1 MSRFLQLVL
10 DMFDGATTKALQG
23 FGTDNRPSPQKRK
36 PRQPKRL
43 KPQSLMG
50 GLHSDANLLLPAPAM
65 HGPHM
70 PSEPLGQVLPKAHY
84 AHPRAT
90 RRIQLGTTDV
100 AYAFRRGKR
109 RTIGMA
115 IGPDGLEV
123 SAPRW
128 VTLGEV
134 ESALHEKA
142 DWIARKLVEMQERQ
156 QQLGAAR
163 IVWADGV
170 VLPYLGDQLKVVL
183 DSTTTLKKNSAQFEV
198 APQRSDGEALAF
210 DLSAEAGA
218 KESVQQAAQ
227 ENEGKG
233 LAMQASSPLLHT
245 LRLGL
250 PLNAEPQQIRD
261 AVQAWL
267 MRQAKALFVERL
279 NHFAPQLG
287 VQWQSVSLSS
297 AATRW
302 GSASA
307 NGAIRLNWRLVHHK
321 RDVIDYVV
329 AHELSHLRVMDHSPR
344 FWETVQSIM
353 PDYAQRRRVLKDE
366 PLPPWS

>member
-23 FGTDNRPSPQKRK
+23 LGTDKRPSPKKRQ

-50 GLHSDANLLLPAPAM
+50 GLHRDANVLPPAPAL

-134 ESALHEKA
+134 ESALHGKA

-183 DSTTTLKKNSAQFEV
+183 DSSSTLKKNSAQFEPAQQTQV
-198 APQRSDGEALAF
+198 GDALCVGADAVTQAPA
-210 DLSAEAGA
+210 
-218 KESVQQAAQ
+218 
-227 ENEGKG
+227 
-233 LAMQASSPLLHT
+233 PLLHT

-279 NHFAPQLG
+279 NHYAPQLG
-287 VQWQSVSLSS
+287 VQWQRVSLSS

-344 FWETVQSIM
+344 FWETVQSVM
-353 PDYAQRRRVLKDE
+353 PDYALRRRVLKDE

>member
-23 FGTDNRPSPQKRK
+23 LGADKRPSPQKRK

-43 KPQSLMG
+43 KPQSVMG
-50 GLHSDANLLLPAPAM
+50 SLHRDATNALPPVAAL

-142 DWIARKLVEMQERQ
+142 EWIARKLVEMQERQ

-163 IVWADGV
+163 ILWADGV
-170 VLPYLGDQLKVVL
+170 VLPYLGDQLQVVL
-183 DSTTTLKKNSAQFEV
+183 DSSSALKKNSAQFE
-198 APQRSDGEALAF
+198 PS
-210 DLSAEAGA
+210 EAG
-218 KESVQQAAQ
+218 
-227 ENEGKG
+227 
-233 LAMQASSPLLHT
+233 LHT

-250 PLNAEPQQIRD
+250 PLNAQPQQIRD

-279 NHFAPQLG
+279 NHYAPQLG
-287 VQWQSVSLSS
+287 VQWQRVSLSS

-344 FWETVQSIM
+344 FWETVQSVM

>member
-1 MSRFLQLVL
+1 
-10 DMFDGATTKALQG
+10 
-23 FGTDNRPSPQKRK
+23 
-36 PRQPKRL
+36 
-43 KPQSLMG
+43 
-50 GLHSDANLLLPAPAM
+50 
-65 HGPHM
+65 M

-183 DSTTTLKKNSAQFEV
+183 DSSSTLKKNSAQFEPSV
-198 APQRSDGEALAF
+198 AGT
-210 DLSAEAGA
+210 
-218 KESVQQAAQ
+218 
-227 ENEGKG
+227 
-233 LAMQASSPLLHT
+233 HT

-267 MRQAKALFVERL
+267 MRQAKVLFVERL
-279 NHFAPQLG
+279 NHYAPQLG
-287 VQWQSVSLSS
+287 VQWQRVSLSS

>member
-23 FGTDNRPSPQKRK
+23 LGTDKRPGPKK
-36 PRQPKRL
+36 RQPRHPKRI
-43 KPQSLMG
+43 KPPTLMG
-50 GLHSDANLLLPAPAM
+50 GLHRDANALPSAPAL
-65 HGPHM
+65 HGPHL

-128 VTLGEV
+128 VTVGEV

-170 VLPYLGDQLKVVL
+170 VLPYLGDQLQVVL
-183 DSTTTLKKNSAQFEV
+183 DSTSMLKKNSAQFEV
-198 APQRSDGEALAF
+198 ASQPHDG
-210 DLSAEAGA
+210 D
-218 KESVQQAAQ
+218 VQA
-227 ENEGKG
+227 
-233 LAMQASSPLLHT
+233 LHT

-279 NHFAPQLG
+279 NHYAPQLG
-287 VQWQSVSLSS
+287 VQWQRVSLSS

-344 FWETVQSIM
+344 FWETVQSVM

>member
-1 MSRFLQLVL
+1 MSRLLQLVL

-23 FGTDNRPSPQKRK
+23 LGSDKRPSPKKRQ

-43 KPQSLMG
+43 KPQGLMG
-50 GLHSDANLLLPAPAM
+50 GLHRDANALPQVPAL

-84 AHPRAT
+84 VHPRAT

-170 VLPYLGDQLKVVL
+170 VLPYLGHQLKVVL
-183 DSTTTLKKNSAQFEV
+183 DSSSTLKKNSAQFEPAQSLHGGDV
-198 APQRSDGEALAF
+198 RSVCADTGTQ
-210 DLSAEAGA
+210 D
-218 KESVQQAAQ
+218 SVQAA
-227 ENEGKG
+227 
-233 LAMQASSPLLHT
+233 APLLHT

-287 VQWQSVSLSS
+287 VQWHKVSLSS

-307 NGAIRLNWRLVHHK
+307 NGAIRLNWRLIHHK

-344 FWETVQSIM
+344 FWETVQSVM

>member
-1 MSRFLQLVL
+1 
-10 DMFDGATTKALQG
+10 MFDGATTKALQG
-23 FGTDNRPSPQKRK
+23 FGTDKRPSTKKRQ
-36 PRQPKRL
+36 PRQPKRI
-43 KPQSLMG
+43 KPQGLMG
-50 GLHSDANLLLPAPAM
+50 GLHGDANPLSSAPAL

-170 VLPYLGDQLKVVL
+170 VLPYLGDQLKVVI
-183 DSTTTLKKNSAQFEV
+183 DSSSALKKKSAQFE
-198 APQRSDGEALAF
+198 PSE
-210 DLSAEAGA
+210 
-218 KESVQQAAQ
+218 
-227 ENEGKG
+227 EGV
-233 LAMQASSPLLHT
+233 HT

-279 NHFAPQLG
+279 NHYAPQLG
-287 VQWQSVSLSS
+287 VQWQRVSLSS

-329 AHELSHLRVMDHSPR
+329 AHELSHLRVMDHSSR
-344 FWETVQSIM
+344 FWETVESVM

>member
-1 MSRFLQLVL
+1 
-10 DMFDGATTKALQG
+10 
-23 FGTDNRPSPQKRK
+23 
-36 PRQPKRL
+36 
-43 KPQSLMG
+43 
-50 GLHSDANLLLPAPAM
+50 
-65 HGPHM
+65 
-70 PSEPLGQVLPKAHY
+70 LGQVLPKAHFV
-84 AHPRAT
+84 HPRAT

-142 DWIARKLVEMQERQ
+142 DWIARKLVDMQQRQ
-156 QQLGAAR
+156 QQLGAQR

-170 VLPYLGDQLKVVL
+170 VLPYLGDQLQVVL
-183 DSTTTLKKNSAQFEV
+183 DSSAALKKNSAQFE
-198 APQRSDGEALAF
+198 
-210 DLSAEAGA
+210 GA
-218 KESVQQAAQ
+218 KEEGSVLPATPTQ
-227 ENEGKG
+227 
-233 LAMQASSPLLHT
+233 PLLHT

-250 PLNAEPQQIRD
+250 PLNAEPPQIRD

-287 VQWQSVSLSS
+287 VQWQRVSLSS

-321 RDVIDYVV
+321 REVIDYVV

-344 FWETVQSIM
+344 FWETVQSVM

-366 PLPPWS
+366 PLPPWV

>member
-10 DMFDGATTKALQG
+10 GMFDGGTVKPASPTSLLQP
-23 FGTDNRPSPQKRK
+23 TLPKSSPW
-36 PRQPKRL
+36 
-43 KPQSLMG
+43 
-50 GLHSDANLLLPAPAM
+50 
-65 HGPHM
+65 HGPQQ
-70 PSEPLGQVLPKAHY
+70 PAETLGHVLPKAQY
-84 AHPRAT
+84 THPRAT

-128 VTLGEV
+128 VTLGDV

-163 IVWADGV
+163 IVWVDGV
-170 VLPYLGDQLKVVL
+170 VVPYLGEQLKVVL
-183 DSTTTLKKNSAQFEV
+183 DSTRTLKKESAQFEV
-198 APQRSDGEALAF
+198 A
-210 DLSAEAGA
+210 
-218 KESVQQAAQ
+218 QQDAAT
-227 ENEGKG
+227 
-233 LAMQASSPLLHT
+233 QAPSPLCHI

-267 MRQAKALFVERL
+267 MRQAKTLFVERL
-279 NHFAPQLG
+279 DHFAPQLG
-287 VQWQSVSLSS
+287 VQWQRVSLSS

-321 RDVIDYVV
+321 REVIDYVV

-344 FWETVQSIM
+344 FWDTVQSVM

>member
-10 DMFDGATTKALQG
+10 DLFE
-23 FGTDNRPSPQKRK
+23 
-36 PRQPKRL
+36 
-43 KPQSLMG
+43 
-50 GLHSDANLLLPAPAM
+50 APAAKATPSTPKPIF
-65 HGPHM
+65 HGAHLPV
-70 PSEPLGQVLPKAHY
+70 EPLGQVLPKAHY
-84 AHPRAT
+84 AHPRAS
-90 RRIQLGTTDV
+90 RRIQLGTADI

-156 QQLGAAR
+156 QQLGAKR

-170 VLPYLGDQLKVVL
+170 VLPYLGDPLQVVL
-183 DSTTTLKKNSAQFEV
+183 DSTATLKKKSAQFEPSTV
-198 APQRSDGEALAF
+198 L
-210 DLSAEAGA
+210 GA
-218 KESVQQAAQ
+218 A
-227 ENEGKG
+227 
-233 LAMQASSPLLHT
+233 HT

-250 PLNAEPQQIRD
+250 PLSAEPQQVRD

-287 VQWQSVSLSS
+287 VHWQRVSLSS

-321 RDVIDYVV
+321 LAVIDYVV

-344 FWETVQSIM
+344 FWETVQSVM

>member
-10 DMFDGATTKALQG
+10 DMFDGA
-23 FGTDNRPSPQKRK
+23 SPTPATPATPQRLPRKRT
-36 PRQPKRL
+36 PVLHGAHQP
-43 KPQSLMG
+43 P
-50 GLHSDANLLLPAPAM
+50 
-65 HGPHM
+65 
-70 PSEPLGQVLPKAHY
+70 EPLGQVLPKALY

-115 IGPDGLEV
+115 VGPDGLEV

-134 ESALHEKA
+134 ESALREKA
-142 DWIARKLVEMQERQ
+142 EWIARKLVEMQERQ

-163 IVWADGV
+163 IVWRDGV
-170 VLPYLGDQLKVVL
+170 VVPYLGESLQVVL
-183 DSTTTLKKNSAQFEV
+183 DSSSALKKNSAQFEV
-198 APQRSDGEALAF
+198 ASSTSPADVALQTVLASSVTHTLRVGLP
-210 DLSAEAGA
+210 LSAEPA
-218 KESVQQAAQ
+218 
-227 ENEGKG
+227 
-233 LAMQASSPLLHT
+233 
-245 LRLGL
+245 
-250 PLNAEPQQIRD
+250 QIRD

-267 MRQAKALFVERL
+267 MRQAKALFTERL

-287 VQWQSVSLSS
+287 VQWQRLSLSS

-307 NGAIRLNWRLVHHK
+307 QGAIRLNWRLVHHK
-321 RDVIDYVV
+321 LAVIDYVV

-344 FWETVQSIM
+344 FWDTVHSVM
-353 PDYAQRRRVLKDE
+353 PDYAERRRVLKDE
-366 PLPPWS
+366 PLPPWF

>member
-10 DMFDGATTKALQG
+10 DMFEGVSPTPALHGAH
-23 FGTDNRPSPQKRK
+23 
-36 PRQPKRL
+36 QP
-43 KPQSLMG
+43 P
-50 GLHSDANLLLPAPAM
+50 
-65 HGPHM
+65 
-70 PSEPLGQVLPKAHY
+70 EPLGHVLPKAQY

-90 RRIQLGTTDV
+90 RRIQLGATDV

-115 IGPDGLEV
+115 VGPDGLEV

-134 ESALHEKA
+134 ESALKEKA

-163 IVWADGV
+163 IVWRDGV
-170 VLPYLGDQLKVVL
+170 VVPYLGESLQVVL
-183 DSTTTLKKNSAQFEV
+183 DSSSTLKKNSAQFE
-198 APQRSDGEALAF
+198 A
-210 DLSAEAGA
+210 
-218 KESVQQAAQ
+218 
-227 ENEGKG
+227 
-233 LAMQASSPLLHT
+233 ASSTSPMHT
-245 LRLGL
+245 LRIGL
-250 PLNAEPQQIRD
+250 PLNAEPAQIRD
-261 AVQAWL
+261 AAQAWL
-267 MRQAKALFVERL
+267 MRQAKAVFTERL

-287 VQWQSVSLSS
+287 VQWQRLSLSS

-307 NGAIRLNWRLVHHK
+307 QGAIRLNWRLVHHK
-321 RDVIDYVV
+321 LAVIDYVV

-344 FWETVQSIM
+344 FWDTVHSVM
-353 PDYAQRRRVLKDE
+353 PDYAEHRRVLKDE
-366 PLPPWS
+366 PLPPWF

>member
-10 DMFDGATTKALQG
+10 DMFDGVTTQALQ
-23 FGTDNRPSPQKRK
+23 R
-36 PRQPKRL
+36 
-43 KPQSLMG
+43 
-50 GLHSDANLLLPAPAM
+50 DASALPAAPAW

-70 PSEPLGQVLPKAHY
+70 PSEPLRQVLPRAYY

-90 RRIQLGTTDV
+90 RRIQLGSADV

-128 VTLGEV
+128 VTVGEV
-134 ESALHEKA
+134 ESVLHEKA

-163 IVWADGV
+163 IVWVDGV
-170 VLPYLGDQLKVVL
+170 VLPYLGEQLHVVL
-183 DSTTTLKKNSAQFEV
+183 DSSSTLKKNSAQFE
-198 APQRSDGEALAF
+198 PTQTG
-210 DLSAEAGA
+210 
-218 KESVQQAAQ
+218 
-227 ENEGKG
+227 
-233 LAMQASSPLLHT
+233 MHT

-250 PLNAEPQQIRD
+250 PLTAEPHQIRD

-279 NHFAPQLG
+279 NHYAPQLG
-287 VQWQSVSLSS
+287 VQWQKVSLSS
-297 AATRW
+297 ATTRW

-307 NGAIRLNWRLVHHK
+307 NGSIRLNWRLIHHK
-321 RDVIDYVV
+321 PDVIDYVV

-344 FWETVQSIM
+344 FWETVQSVM
-353 PDYAQRRRVLKDE
+353 PDYAQHRRALKDE

>member
-1 MSRFLQLVL
+1 MGRFLQLVL
-10 DMFDGATTKALQG
+10 DMFDGAVM
-23 FGTDNRPSPQKRK
+23 PSA
-36 PRQPKRL
+36 
-43 KPQSLMG
+43 KPQV
-50 GLHSDANLLLPAPAM
+50 APQ
-65 HGPHM
+65 GPHQ
-70 PSEPLGQVLPKAHY
+70 PSEPLAQILPKAHY

-90 RRIQLGTTDV
+90 RRIQLGSTDV

-142 DWIARKLVEMQERQ
+142 DWIARKLVEMRERH

-163 IVWADGV
+163 IVWRDGV
-170 VLPYLGDQLKVVL
+170 VLPYLGDQLRVVL
-183 DSTTTLKKNSAQFEV
+183 DSTHALKKNSAQFEPASAADPLSV
-198 APQRSDGEALAF
+198 AAP
-210 DLSAEAGA
+210 
-218 KESVQQAAQ
+218 
-227 ENEGKG
+227 
-233 LAMQASSPLLHT
+233 SPVRHT

-250 PLNAEPQQIRD
+250 PLSAEPAQIRD

-279 NHFAPQLG
+279 NHFAPLLG
-287 VQWQSVSLSS
+287 VHWQRVSLSS

-302 GSASA
+302 GSAGA
-307 NGAIRLNWRLVHHK
+307 DGAIRLNWRLVHHK
-321 RDVIDYVV
+321 IDVIDYVV
-329 AHELSHLRVMDHSPR
+329 AHELSHLRVMNHSPL
-344 FWETVQSIM
+344 FWETVQSVM

-366 PLPPWS
+366 PLPPWT

>member
-10 DMFDGATTKALQG
+10 DMFDGASTQALH
-23 FGTDNRPSPQKRK
+23 R
-36 PRQPKRL
+36 
-43 KPQSLMG
+43 
-50 GLHSDANLLLPAPAM
+50 DANALRPVPAL

-70 PSEPLGQVLPKAHY
+70 PPEPLGQVLPKAHHV
-84 AHPRAT
+84 HPRAT
-90 RRIQLGTTDV
+90 RRIQLGSTDV

-115 IGPDGLEV
+115 VGPDGLEV

-170 VLPYLGDQLKVVL
+170 VVPYLGESLQVVL
-183 DSTTTLKKNSAQFEV
+183 DSSSTLKKNSAQFEP
-198 APQRSDGEALAF
+198 APPS
-210 DLSAEAGA
+210 
-218 KESVQQAAQ
+218 QAQAHRPVAQ
-227 ENEGKG
+227 ERAEGG
-233 LAMQASSPLLHT
+233 SVHAAPPVPHT

-250 PLNAEPQQIRD
+250 PLNAEPPQIRD

-279 NHFAPQLG
+279 NHYAPQLG
-287 VQWQSVSLSS
+287 VQWQKVSLSS

-307 NGAIRLNWRLVHHK
+307 DGAIRLNWRLVHHK

-344 FWETVQSIM
+344 FWETVQSVM

>member
-10 DMFDGATTKALQG
+10 DMFDGASTKALQG
-23 FGTDNRPSPQKRK
+23 PQ
-36 PRQPKRL
+36 L
-43 KPQSLMG
+43 
-50 GLHSDANLLLPAPAM
+50 
-65 HGPHM
+65 
-70 PSEPLGQVLPKAHY
+70 PSEPLGRVLPKAHY
-84 AHPRAT
+84 AHPKAT

-163 IVWADGV
+163 IVWVDGV

-183 DSTTTLKKNSAQFEV
+183 DSTKTLKKNSAQFE
-198 APQRSDGEALAF
+198 A
-210 DLSAEAGA
+210 AE
-218 KESVQQAAQ
+218 QAT
-227 ENEGKG
+227 
-233 LAMQASSPLLHT
+233 SPLLHT

-287 VQWQSVSLSS
+287 VQWHKVALSS

-321 RDVIDYVV
+321 LEVIDYVV

-353 PDYAQRRRVLKDE
+353 PDYAQRRRDLKDE

>member
-10 DMFDGATTKALQG
+10 DMFDGATTQALQG
-23 FGTDNRPSPQKRK
+23 LGANKRPGPKK
-36 PRQPKRL
+36 RQPNTPKRI

-50 GLHSDANLLLPAPAM
+50 GLHRGTNALPPVPTL
-65 HGPHM
+65 HGPYM

-84 AHPRAT
+84 EHPRAT

-134 ESALHEKA
+134 EAALHEKA

-163 IVWADGV
+163 IVWANGV
-170 VLPYLGDQLKVVL
+170 VLPYLGDQLQVVL
-183 DSTTTLKKNSAQFEV
+183 DSSSTLKKNSAQFE
-198 APQRSDGEALAF
+198 PS
-210 DLSAEAGA
+210 EAG
-218 KESVQQAAQ
+218 
-227 ENEGKG
+227 
-233 LAMQASSPLLHT
+233 MHT

-279 NHFAPQLG
+279 DHYAPQLG
-287 VQWQSVSLSS
+287 VQWQRVSLSS

-344 FWETVQSIM
+344 FWETVQSVM
-353 PDYAQRRRVLKDE
+353 PDYAQRRQVLKDE

>member
-23 FGTDNRPSPQKRK
+23 LGADKRPSPRKRQ

-50 GLHSDANLLLPAPAM
+50 GLPVL
-65 HGPHM
+65 HGPYM
-70 PSEPLGQVLPKAHY
+70 PPEPLGQVLPKAHY
-84 AHPRAT
+84 VHPRAT

-115 IGPDGLEV
+115 VGPDGLEV

-128 VTLGEV
+128 VTVGEV
-134 ESALHEKA
+134 ESALREKA

-170 VLPYLGDQLKVVL
+170 VLPYLGGQLQVVL
-183 DSTTTLKKNSAQFEV
+183 DSSSTLKKNSAQFEPALQA
-198 APQRSDGEALAF
+198 APQA
-210 DLSAEAGA
+210 
-218 KESVQQAAQ
+218 
-227 ENEGKG
+227 
-233 LAMQASSPLLHT
+233 LHT

-279 NHFAPQLG
+279 NHYAPQLG
-287 VQWQSVSLSS
+287 VQWHKVSLSS

-344 FWETVQSIM
+344 FWETVQSVM

>member
-1 MSRFLQLVL
+1 MGRFLQLVL
-10 DMFDGATTKALQG
+10 DMFDGVTPHKTPS
-23 FGTDNRPSPQKRK
+23 RPK
-36 PRQPKRL
+36 PRAL
-43 KPQSLMG
+43 
-50 GLHSDANLLLPAPAM
+50 
-65 HGPHM
+65 HGPHQ
-70 PSEPLGQVLPKAHY
+70 PSELLSQVLPKAHY

-115 IGPDGLEV
+115 VGPDGLEV

-128 VTLGEV
+128 VTVGEV
-134 ESALHEKA
+134 ESALREKA

-170 VLPYLGDQLKVVL
+170 VLPYLGDQLQVVL
-183 DSTTTLKKNSAQFEV
+183 DSTRMLKKNSAQFEA
-198 APQRSDGEALAF
+198 APQPSD
-210 DLSAEAGA
+210 
-218 KESVQQAAQ
+218 AATP
-227 ENEGKG
+227 
-233 LAMQASSPLLHT
+233 ALHT

-250 PLNAEPQQIRD
+250 PLHAEPQQIRD

-267 MRQAKALFVERL
+267 MRQVKALFVERL
-279 NHFAPQLG
+279 NHYAPQLG
-287 VQWQSVSLSS
+287 VQWQRVSLSS

-307 NGAIRLNWRLVHHK
+307 DGAIRLNWRLVHHK

-344 FWETVQSIM
+344 FWETVQSVM

>member
-10 DMFDGATTKALQG
+10 DMFDGAPTKALQG
-23 FGTDNRPSPQKRK
+23 P
-36 PRQPKRL
+36 
-43 KPQSLMG
+43 
-50 GLHSDANLLLPAPAM
+50 HLPA
-65 HGPHM
+65 
-70 PSEPLGQVLPKAHY
+70 EPLGHVLPKAHY
-84 AHPRAT
+84 AHPKAT

-100 AYAFRRGKR
+100 AYAFRRSKR

-128 VTLGEV
+128 VSVGDV
-134 ESALHEKA
+134 ESALREKA
-142 DWIARKLVEMQERQ
+142 GWIARKLVEMQERQ

-170 VLPYLGDQLKVVL
+170 VLPYLGDQMQVVL
-183 DSTTTLKKNSAQFEV
+183 DSTKTLKKNSAQFEV
-198 APQRSDGEALAF
+198 ATP
-210 DLSAEAGA
+210 
-218 KESVQQAAQ
+218 AA
-227 ENEGKG
+227 
-233 LAMQASSPLLHT
+233 SPLLHT

-279 NHFAPQLG
+279 HHFAPQLG
-287 VQWQSVSLSS
+287 VQWHKLSLSS

-321 RDVIDYVV
+321 LEVIDYVV

-353 PDYAQRRRVLKDE
+353 PDYVQRRRVLKDE

>member
-1 MSRFLQLVL
+1 MGRFLQLVL
-10 DMFDGATTKALQG
+10 DMFEGESVPAAT
-23 FGTDNRPSPQKRK
+23 RIVP
-36 PRQPKRL
+36 
-43 KPQSLMG
+43 
-50 GLHSDANLLLPAPAM
+50 PAVQ
-65 HGPHM
+65 GPHR
-70 PSEPLGQVLPKAHY
+70 PSEPLAQVLPKAHY

-90 RRIQLGTTDV
+90 RRIQLGSTDV

-134 ESALHEKA
+134 EAALREKA

-156 QQLGAAR
+156 QQLGATR

-170 VLPYLGDQLKVVL
+170 VLPYLGQPMQVVL
-183 DSTTTLKKNSAQFEV
+183 DSTRTLKKNSAQFEPAV
-198 APQRSDGEALAF
+198 PPP
-210 DLSAEAGA
+210 
-218 KESVQQAAQ
+218 
-227 ENEGKG
+227 
-233 LAMQASSPLLHT
+233 ASLVECMPLRHT

-250 PLNAEPQQIRD
+250 PLNAEPPQIRD

-279 NHFAPQLG
+279 DHFAPQLG
-287 VQWQSVSLSS
+287 VQWQRVSLSS

-344 FWETVQSIM
+344 FWETVQSVM

>member
-10 DMFDGATTKALQG
+10 DLFDEAT
-23 FGTDNRPSPQKRK
+23 SPHTRK
-36 PRQPKRL
+36 PRNL
-43 KPQSLMG
+43 KAM
-50 GLHSDANLLLPAPAM
+50 APEL
-65 HGPHM
+65 HGPHV
-70 PSEPLGQVLPKAHY
+70 PPEPLAQVLPKAHY
-84 AHPRAT
+84 AHPKAT

-128 VTLGEV
+128 VSLGEV

-170 VLPYLGDQLKVVL
+170 VLPYLGDQLQVVL
-183 DSTTTLKKNSAQFEV
+183 DSTKTLKKNSAQFE
-198 APQRSDGEALAF
+198 AA
-210 DLSAEAGA
+210 
-218 KESVQQAAQ
+218 VQTA
-227 ENEGKG
+227 
-233 LAMQASSPLLHT
+233 SPLLHT

-287 VQWQSVSLSS
+287 VQWHKVALSS

-307 NGAIRLNWRLVHHK
+307 DGSIRLNWRLVHHK
-321 RDVIDYVV
+321 LEVIDYVV

-353 PDYAQRRRVLKDE
+353 PDYAQRRRILKDE